1 MISDILVLYFLGLTI
16 LLFSDFLGLSFYRFR
31 TVSIYL
37 GVLFG
42 YLSIVVT
49 YAIFKSNMNSIGMFV
64 LLWLL
69 GYFFLIQKRKE
80 SPKIKKQ
87 DYLKRL
93 FIISFLWSVIFLIKV
108 SFFWNT
114 AYNCPNLLFVDY
126 EFYMKIAEGYNLNG
140 NENALGL
147 KNVLFPFL
155 NFAQPY
161 RSNDIWL
168 VSLGLDITNMDTIY
182 IWELFYSTVIICIC
196 SLSLFV
202 LFKRKFNLLWSLVLS
217 VLALFAFSG
226 NWYRGII
233 NLIYTTNSGGYDPI
247 GIIAYSKLAIV
258 FSIFFQ
264 FFYKYESGK
273 KIEAIYFLILIP
285 LLVQSAIAV
294 FLIIFLIIL
303 ISIYQERKFSENS
316 IKKYLPIV
324 VIFIILFVGFLL
336 FYKLNQ
342 HKEQFYIG
350 YSNLNI
356 INNDSIIDFII
367 QFFKKSILMF
377 ISYYW
382 LSFLLA
388 VLLLISNKSLSKVFR
403 LELFVFLLLCYF
415 CSTLIYAKFNK
426 IGDAYQFL
434 TNVFGPFVLALI
446 IYLLIQTPTNSLS
459 GKLKLTALI
468 IVSIL
473 GAKEIIGGNNVF
485 HSTSRINYYDKVF
498 ISEIKIVLPQLKYPF
513 GVIYYGEDLQ
523 NNSREDFPQH
533 NTTFLKLFGR
543 YYDAFNIESD
553 SLKMDYLDKSNQ
565 KVNLYIKKNAL
576 NIWHYNLKTNL
587 KSNRQLSRKDF
598 YNSYPF
604 SFCVSKKSKK
614 NLPDYIQSD
623 IVRTIKDNKSQ
634 IYFYILKKNSDDS
647 NLNLKYK

>member
-182 IWELFYSTVIICIC
+182 IWELFYSTIINCIC

-324 VIFIILFVGFLL
+324 VIFIILFIGFLL

-598 YNSYPF
+598 YNSHPF

>member
-16 LLFSDFLGLSFYRFR
+16 LFFSDFLGLSFYRFR
-31 TVSIYL
+31 TVSVYL

-64 LLWLL
+64 LLWVL
-69 GYFFLIQKRKE
+69 GYFFLIQKHKE

-147 KNVLFPFL
+147 KNALFPFL

-202 LFKRKFNLLWSLVLS
+202 LFKRKFNLLGSLVLS

-316 IKKYLPIV
+316 IKKYLTIV

-356 INNDSIIDFII
+356 INNDSTIDFII

-513 GVIYYGEDLQ
+513 GVIYHGEDLQ

-576 NIWHYNLKTNL
+576 NIWHYNLETNF
-587 KSNRQLSRKDF
+587 KSNRQVSRKDF

-634 IYFYILKKNSDDS
+634 IYFYILKKNSNNS

>member
-1 MISDILVLYFLGLTI
+1 MISNILVLYFLGLTI
-16 LLFSDFLGLSFYRFR
+16 LLFSDFLGLSFFGFR

-147 KNVLFPFL
+147 KNALFPFL

-202 LFKRKFNLLWSLVLS
+202 LFKRKFNLLGSLVLS

-316 IKKYLPIV
+316 IKKYLTII

-356 INNDSIIDFII
+356 INNDSTIDFII

-446 IYLLIQTPTNSLS
+446 IYLLIQTPTKSLS

-634 IYFYILKKNSDDS
+634 IYFYILKK
-647 NLNLKYK
+647 K